1 MKSRE
6 SNSAKAHAEEA
17 ANRPRRVAQPHKA
30 ALLARLGR
38 IEGQVRGV
46 ATMIEEDRYCVDV
59 LTQIS
64 AIQSALDG
72 AAMQLLADHTRGCV
86 QSAIRSGRGDA
97 AIDELMQVVR
107 KFAR

>member
-1 MKSRE
+1 MKSHETRVGE
-6 SNSAKAHAEEA
+6 RDATDASASSKHVVQ
-17 ANRPRRVAQPHKA
+17 PRKA
-30 ALLARLGR
+30 ALLKRLYR

-46 ATMIEEDRYCVDV
+46 AAMIDQDRYCVDV

-72 AAMQLLADHTRGCV
+72 AAMQLLRDHTHGCV
-86 QSAIRSGRGDA
+86 QAAIRSGQGEH